1 MFLEILLFV
10 VFIFIVLQIVNG
22 IKNRKKL
29 EAPIVFFNQRT
40 SILMAISSGALL
52 ALGLLYILQEVNVTS
67 VIYVLL
73 GLAFIYMAYERFA
86 MGINGIYFKG
96 NLFTWNEIKKWR
108 FEKEDK
114 FLVLE
119 IQKNG
124 KRLDRMIPI
133 RPEDKDGLHKII
145 RRNKKK

>member
-96 NLFTWNEIKKWR
+96 NLFTWYEIKKWR